1 MTSPPDPADAWR
13 HFCGRIAE
21 AGAAALA
28 DPMADGARNQAEGL
42 RCLTRQLVFALQH
55 AVEFRDPDFP
65 AFHRYDDDVTK
76 WGGPNTD
83 NNYLRCAID
92 PSGRYRLTADV
103 TGCRDAILSLGEG
116 DMQLG
121 QYGVFSEVS
130 LGDLRLTGGRLEVMI
145 GPERPEDAADWM
157 ATNPAVRQ
165 LTIRVYVCDWTAD
178 AIPDFYIERLD
189 RPSDRPARLTVERI
203 AGALD
208 EAADWVE
215 RSVPFWL
222 RFMEQARRR
231 NTDNVLSPPLPAKG
245 GADNI
250 AYGGG
255 FWNLADDEAWL
266 ITFEPPEAF
275 TWSVQT
281 HTWPW
286 FESGDLAH
294 GQTSLNDVQAHT
306 DCDGVVRAVVSHHDP
321 GIPNWIDTEGRPVGM
336 CVYRWVGA
344 SDMPAADAVVVPL
357 AELRRHLPADHPT
370 VTGDQRRRQL
380 DARRRGVHRRFRR

>member
-1 MTSPPDPADAWR
+1 MTASPDPADAWR
-13 HFCGRIAE
+13 RFCSRIAD

-28 DPMADGARNQAEGL
+28 NPMADGPRNQAEGL
-42 RCLTRQLVFALQH
+42 RCLTRQLAFAVQH
-55 AVEFRDPDFP
+55 AVEFRDADFP
-65 AFHRYDDDVTK
+65 AFHRFDDDVTK

-92 PSGRYRLTADV
+92 PSGLYRLTADV
-103 TGCRDAILSLGEG
+103 TGCRGAILSLGEG

-130 LGDLRLTGGRLEVMI
+130 LRDLHLDNDRLEVMI
-145 GPERPEDAADWM
+145 GPECPEGAADWM

-165 LTIRVYVCDWTAD
+165 LTVRVYVCDWAAD

-189 RPSDRPARLTVERI
+189 RGADRPSLLTVDRM

-222 RFMEQARRR
+222 GFMEQARQL
-231 NTDNVLSPPLPAKG
+231 NTDNILSPPLPAKG

-255 FWNLADDEAWL
+255 FWNLNDGEAWL
-266 ITFEPPEAF
+266 ITLAPPEAF
-275 TWSVQT
+275 TWSIQT

-294 GQTSLNDVQAHT
+294 AQTSLNDVTAHT
-306 DCDGVVRAVVSHHDP
+306 DRDGIVRAVVSHRDP
-321 GIPNWIDTEGRPVGM
+321 GVPNWIDTEGRPVGM
-336 CVYRWVGA
+336 FIYRWVGA
-344 SDMPAADAVVVPL
+344 SGMPVAEADVVPL

-370 VTGDQRRRQL
+370 VTAHQRRRHL
-380 DARRRGVHRRFRR
+380 DARRRGAHRRFRR

>member
-1 MTSPPDPADAWR
+1 MTSSLDPADAWR
-13 HFCGRIAE
+13 LFCDRIGE

-42 RCLTRQLVFALQH
+42 RCLTRQLVFAVQH

-83 NNYLRCAID
+83 NHYLRCAID

-130 LGDLRLTGGRLEVMI
+130 LGDLHLTGGRLEVMI
-145 GPERPEDAADWM
+145 GPERPEGAADWM
-157 ATNPAVRQ
+157 ATDPAVRQ

-189 RPSDRPARLTVERI
+189 RPADRPTRLTVERM

-215 RSVPFWL
+215 RSIPFWL
-222 RFMEQARRR
+222 RFMEQARQR
-231 NTDNVLSPPLPAKG
+231 NTDNMLSPPLPAKG

-255 FWNLADDEAWL
+255 FWNLEEDEAWL
-266 ITFEPPEAF
+266 ISFEPPEAF
-275 TWSVQT
+275 TWSIQT
-281 HTWPW
+281 HTCPW

-294 GQTSLNDVQAHT
+294 AQTSLNDVQAHT
-306 DCDGVVRAVVSHHDP
+306 DRDGVVRAVVSHHDP
-321 GIPNWIDTEGRPVGM
+321 GVPNWIDTEGRPVGM
-336 CVYRWVGA
+336 CIYRWVGA
-344 SDMPAADAVVVPL
+344 SDMPAADAVAVPL

-370 VTGDQRRRQL
+370 VTEDQRRRQL
-380 DARRRGVHRRFRR
+380 DARRQGVHRRFRR